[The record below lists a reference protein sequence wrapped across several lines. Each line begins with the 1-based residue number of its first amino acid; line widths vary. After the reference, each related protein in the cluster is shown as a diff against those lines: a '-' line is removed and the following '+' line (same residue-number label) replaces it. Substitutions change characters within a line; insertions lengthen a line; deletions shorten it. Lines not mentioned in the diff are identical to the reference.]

1 MKKILIYVDSM
12 NPSGGI
18 ERVIANLSNQW
29 VKHFNIVL
37 LVKDNKKSFYSL
49 DKNVEYRTLNCPL
62 KINYLNRLLRGFGF
76 LKSIFQSHYKLK
88 RFLKKEKPNFIY
100 TSSIINSLEVLMQ
113 GSQYSQRLII
123 SEHGS
128 FYGYNS
134 IYMKLK
140 KYVYPRAYKLSV
152 PTTMDTEIY
161 LKCGYPA
168 VYIPHLSTFT
178 SVGKRS
184 ELKNRIVLNVGRLTS
199 DKQQLKLL
207 QIWKKVSEKNNGF
220 DWILQIVGKGEEEAN
235 LKNYVNKNNM
245 NNNVEFVK
253 PTENIGH
260 YFNNASIFAFTSR
273 NEGFGMVLLEAMSFG
288 VPCISFDCPS
298 GPRDLITCENGFLI
312 ENNNTV
318 EFVEKLQLLIKKY
331 ELREN
336 MGQKAYEKAKNWD
349 NDSIVQAWIDLFEV
363 NYD

>member
-29 VKHFNIVL
+29 INYFNVIL
-37 LVKDNKKSFYSL
+37 LVKDNKNSFYFL
-49 DKNVEYRTLNCPL
+49 DKKVEYHSLNCPL
-62 KINYLNRLLRGFGF
+62 KINYSNRFLRGCGF
-76 LKSIFQSHYKLK
+76 LKSIIQSHFKLK
-88 RFLKKEKPNFIY
+88 RFLKKEKPDFIY
-100 TSSIINSLEVLMQ
+100 TSNIINSLEVLMQ
-113 GSQYSQRLII
+113 GSKYSKELVI

-152 PTTMDTEIY
+152 PTTMDSEIY
-161 LKCGYPA
+161 LKYGYPV

-178 SVGKRS
+178 GVSKRS
-184 ELKNRIVLNVGRLTS
+184 LLKNKIVLNVGRLTA
-199 DKQQLKLL
+199 DKQQFKLL
-207 QIWKKVSEKNNGF
+207 QIWKKVLEKNNEF
-220 DWILQIVGKGEEEAN
+220 DWVLQIIGKGEEESN
-235 LKNYVNKNNM
+235 LNNYVNENNM
-245 NNNVEFVK
+245 NNNVQFVK
-253 PTENIGH
+253 PTENIGE

-273 NEGFGMVLLEAMSFG
+273 NEGFGMVLLESMSFG

-298 GPRDLITCENGFLI
+298 GPRDLITGENGFLI
-312 ENNNTV
+312 ENNNTD
-318 EFVEKLQLLIKKY
+318 EFAKKLEVLIKNY
-331 ELREN
+331 ELRKR

-349 NDSIVQAWIDLFEV
+349 NDSIVKAWVDLFRGEL
-363 NYD
+363 

>member
-29 VKHFNIVL
+29 VNHFNIVL
-37 LVKDNKKSFYSL
+37 LVKDNKESFYSL
-49 DKNVEYRTLNCPL
+49 DKRVKYNSLSCPL
-62 KINYLNRLLRGFGF
+62 KIMYSNRFLRGCGF
-76 LKSIFQSHYKLK
+76 LKSIIQSHYKLK
-88 RFLKKEKPNFIY
+88 RYLKKEKPDFIY
-100 TSSIINSLEVLMQ
+100 TSNIINSLEVLMQ
-113 GSQYSQRLII
+113 GSQYSKKLII

-140 KYVYPRAYKLSV
+140 KYVYPKAYKLSV
-152 PTTMDTEIY
+152 PTTMDTKIY
-161 LKCGYPA
+161 TECGYPA

-178 SVGKRS
+178 DANEQSK
-184 ELKNRIVLNVGRLTS
+184 LKSKIVLNVGRLTA

-207 QIWKKVSEKNNGF
+207 QIWKKVLEKNNEF
-220 DWILQIVGKGEEEAN
+220 DWILQIVGKGEEETN
-235 LKNYVNKNNM
+235 LRNYVNQNNM
-245 NNNVEFVK
+245 NSNVDFIK
-253 PTENIGH
+253 PTENIH
-260 YFNNASIFAFTSR
+260 EYFKNASIFAFTSR

-298 GPRDLITCENGFLI
+298 GPRDLITDENGFLI
-312 ENNNTV
+312 ENNNV
-318 EFVEKLQLLIKKY
+318 NEFTEKLQLLIENY

-336 MGQKAYEKAKNWD
+336 KGQKAYEMANNWD
-349 NDSIVQAWIDLFEV
+349 NEAILKAWIELFI
-363 NYD
+363 